1 MFLLC
6 SSAFSTAMQGGGRT
20 PKPHRNTLLSVFFD
34 PMDLIRLVNFKNP
47 VA

>member
-1 MFLLC
+1 
-6 SSAFSTAMQGGGRT
+6 MQGGGRAG
-20 PKPHRNTLLSVFFD
+20 KPHRNTLLSVFFD

>member
-1 MFLLC
+1 VRHASGWAKPALV
-6 SSAFSTAMQGGGRT
+6 AN
-20 PKPHRNTLLSVFFD
+20 PHRNTLLSVFFD

>member
-1 MFLLC
+1 
-6 SSAFSTAMQGGGRT
+6 MQGGGQAANLGR
-20 PKPHRNTLLSVFFD
+20 KPHRNTLLSVFFD

>member
-1 MFLLC
+1 
-6 SSAFSTAMQGGGRT
+6 MQGAGPQATSGR
-20 PKPHRNTLLSVFFD
+20 KPHRNTLLSVFFD

>member
-1 MFLLC
+1 
-6 SSAFSTAMQGGGRT
+6 MQGDGQVPSLAANLGR
-20 PKPHRNTLLSVFFD
+20 KPHRNTLLSVFFD

>member
-1 MFLLC
+1 
-6 SSAFSTAMQGGGRT
+6 MQAGRRAGY
-20 PKPHRNTLLSVFFD
+20 PHRYTLLSVFFD